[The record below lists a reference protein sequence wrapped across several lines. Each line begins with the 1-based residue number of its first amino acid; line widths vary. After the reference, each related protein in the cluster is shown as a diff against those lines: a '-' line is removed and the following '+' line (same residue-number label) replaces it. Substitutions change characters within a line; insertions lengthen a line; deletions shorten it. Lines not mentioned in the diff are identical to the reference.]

1 MVDSYFLC
9 PPAQLVQVPDIEI
22 RLEMKKPHDLMDHV
36 QVCVATFLFFSWH
49 YLGLLLACG
58 WPDVGLMWTDVGL
71 MLKLAR

>member
-36 QVCVATFLFFSWH
+36 QVCVAIFLFYSWH
-49 YLGLLLACG
+49 YY
-58 WPDVGLMWTDVGL
+58 
-71 MLKLAR
+71 